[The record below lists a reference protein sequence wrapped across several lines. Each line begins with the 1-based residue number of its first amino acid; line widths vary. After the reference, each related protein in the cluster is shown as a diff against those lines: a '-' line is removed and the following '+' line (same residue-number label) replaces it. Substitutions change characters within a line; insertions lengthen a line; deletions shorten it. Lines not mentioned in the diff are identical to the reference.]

1 MHFANT
7 LSITRSKYER
17 ALDIFPSKVYDMFK
31 INTENLE
38 YETLEFN
45 IDKPSDVV
53 ISGLGFIA
61 VKNAPAK
68 VSVTVVKGC
77 GVIVR
82 DPIIG

>member
-1 MHFANT
+1 
-7 LSITRSKYER
+7 
-17 ALDIFPSKVYDMFK
+17 MFK
-31 INTENLE
+31 INTTGLE
-38 YETLEFN
+38 YETINLS

-61 VKNAPAK
+61 VKNAPAQI
-68 VSVTVVKGC
+68 SVTVVKGC